1 MFGKRTVLV
10 TLVTAGLVVS
20 ALAVAGAT
28 PPSPTG
34 FTSVQIGRGQA
45 ARSFEAH
52 QRKGNDVAVNQI
64 TGGTRRVLGLAL
76 APRHHRRRRAVRS
89 DHAIQRADR
98 RRQVPGPHLRRR
110 AGVPG
115 APQHQVQ
122 RRQHQQRALCD
133 SGHVLQRAAPW
144 PLSDRPERPWQLL
157 TGGTAGGHGA
167 DDLLRQPGRC
177 PYVEHE
183 TTV

>member
-64 TGGTRRVLGLAL
+64 TVPPAGFSGWHSHPGITVV
-76 APRHHRRRRAVRS
+76 AV
-89 DHAIQRADR
+89 Q
-98 RRQVPGPHLRRR
+98 
-110 AGVPG
+110 
-115 APQHQVQ
+115 
-122 RRQHQQRALCD
+122 
-133 SGHVLQRAAPW
+133 SGQITLFSEPI
-144 PLSDRPERPWQLL
+144 
-157 TGGTAGGHGA
+157 AGGKCRVRIFAAGQVFLEYSSIKYNA
-167 DDLLRQPGRC
+167 VNTASA
-177 PYVEHE
+177 PYVIAA
-183 TTV
+183 TFFNVPPNGGSSRIDQTDPGNC